1 MLNHITRTIAA
12 AAHEPGHL
20 NLILLLG
27 LAVLGGTLGARL
39 FQKFRIPQVVGYIV
53 IGILVGGS
61 FLNLVTPE
69 TVKRLEPFNM
79 FALGLIGFL
88 IGGELQYDLFKR
100 YGRQFVTILLAEGLF
115 AFVLVTIL
123 TTLVAGLFL
132 DNWPLAAALGVV
144 LGAISSATAPAAT
157 VDVLWE
163 YKTRGPLT
171 RTILALVA
179 LDDGLAL
186 LLFGFAVSIADTLT
200 GHAGRDLLTNILLPL
215 WDIGGAIAIGVLA
228 GLGLV
233 FTVRRVSEPDK
244 VLTFTLA
251 SVSLIIG
258 LSVTLKVDSIL
269 AAMALGATIG
279 NGLPRKSHSAFELVE
294 KFTPPIYVLFFV
306 LVGARLQLATM
317 PLWVIAVAL
326 VYVVGRTVGKIAG
339 AWYGARLSNA
349 PDTIRKYLGCCLFS
363 QAGVAVGL
371 SILAG
376 QRFTGPFGDA
386 VILVVTATTFLVQII
401 GPPFVKFGVR
411 KAGEVGLNIT
421 EDDLVRAWS
430 VKDVYDTV
438 PVTVAAETPL
448 REILRIFATTSS
460 FFYPV
465 LDPKGRI
472 LGAVTTDGVRNT
484 FEDTEFSDWLIALD
498 IMEPIVATTTPET
511 HLAEALRT
519 FDELELND
527 IPVVDADNTYK
538 GVLNARRLRRKI
550 NTTLLEK
557 QRQADTLHAAG

>member
-1 MLNHITRTIAA
+1 MNDIAGIIAA
-12 AAHEPGHL
+12 ANSEPGQL

-39 FQKFRIPQVVGYIV
+39 FQRFRIPQVVGYIV

-61 FLNLVTPE
+61 VFNLVTPE
-69 TVKRLEPFNM
+69 MVKRLEPFTM

-100 YGRQFVTILLAEGLF
+100 YGRQFITILLAEGLF
-115 AFVLVTIL
+115 AFALVTVL
-123 TTLVAGLFL
+123 TTVVAGLL
-132 DNWPLAAALGVV
+132 LGDWPAAAALGIV

-171 RTILALVA
+171 RTVLAIVA

-186 LLFGFAVSIADTLT
+186 LLFGFAVSVAQVLT
-200 GHAGRDLLTNILLPL
+200 GEAGRNLLTNILLPV
-215 WDIGGAIAIGVLA
+215 WDIAGAILIGVVA

-233 FTVRRVSEPDK
+233 FTVRRVSEHDK
-244 VLTFTLA
+244 ILTFTLA

-258 LSVTLKVDSIL
+258 LSIALKVDSIL

-279 NGLPRKSHSAFELVE
+279 NGLPRKSHSTFELVE

-306 LVGARLQLATM
+306 LVGARLELRNM
-317 PLWVIAVAL
+317 PMWVLAVAV
-326 VYVVGRTVGKIAG
+326 VYVLGRTGGKIAG
-339 AWYGARLSNA
+339 VRLGARISHA
-349 PDTIRKYLGCCLFS
+349 PETIRKYLGYCLFS

-376 QRFTGPFGDA
+376 QRFTGPLGDA
-386 VILVVTATTFLVQII
+386 IILVVTATTFLVQIV
-401 GPPFVKFGVR
+401 GPPFVKYGVR
-411 KAGEVGLNIT
+411 KAGEIGLNVT
-421 EDDLVRAWS
+421 EDDLVRTYKVA
-430 VKDVYDTV
+430 DVYDTV
-438 PVTVAAETPL
+438 PVPILAETPL
-448 REILRIFATTSS
+448 REILRTFATTTS

-465 LDPKGRI
+465 LRPDGKL
-472 LGAVTTDGVRNT
+472 LGAITTDGVRST
-484 FEDTEFSDWLIALD
+484 FEDTEVNDWLIALD
-498 IMEPIVATTTPET
+498 IMEPVLATTTRDAP
-511 HLAEALRT
+511 LAEAQRQ
-519 FDELELND
+519 FDDLDLLD
-527 IPVVDADNTYK
+527 LPVVDAEDHYH

-550 NTTLLEK
+550 NTALLEK
-557 QRQADTLHAAG
+557 QRQADALHAKA